1 MQHHSWTGEDAAATP
16 PRAKIA
22 QMPSESNKT
31 ILVVDDEPE
40 IRKLVAAM
48 VGQLGYTVLTADSGE
63 HALVLYKNHKG
74 PIDLLITDVIA
85 PGMSG
90 PMLADKLSALQPD
103 LKVLY
108 ISGYDNTHVVQKY
121 VVERGHALLSKPFT
135 VAELQA
141 KVREMLSRATTGTA
155 LQ

>member
-1 MQHHSWTGEDAAATP
+1 M
-16 PRAKIA
+16 
-22 QMPSESNKT
+22 SESGKKT

-40 IRKLVAAM
+40 VRKLVSAM
-48 VGQLGYTVLTADSGE
+48 VSQFGFHVLTADSGE
-63 HALVLYKNHKG
+63 HALTLYKNHKG

-90 PMLADKLSALQPD
+90 PMLADKLAEMQPD

-121 VVERGHALLSKPFT
+121 VVEKGHALLTKPFSLD
-135 VAELQA
+135 EMKA
-141 KVREMLSRATTGTA
+141 KVREMLPVSAHNALRA
-155 LQ
+155 

>member
-1 MQHHSWTGEDAAATP
+1 MSGTD
-16 PRAKIA
+16 K
-22 QMPSESNKT
+22 KT

-40 IRKLVAAM
+40 VRKLVGAM
-48 VGQLGYTVLTADSGE
+48 VGNFGYTVLTADSGE
-63 HALVLYKNHKG
+63 HALTLYRNNG

-90 PMLADKLSALQPD
+90 PMLADKLTEQQPD

-121 VVERGHALLSKPFT
+121 VVERGHVLLSKPFT
-135 VAELQA
+135 VEELQSR
-141 KVREMLSRATTGTA
+141 VRDLLHLAAHGSSAHD
-155 LQ
+155 

>member
-1 MQHHSWTGEDAAATP
+1 M
-16 PRAKIA
+16 
-22 QMPSESNKT
+22 SEPDKKT

-40 IRKLVAAM
+40 VRKLVSAM
-48 VGQLGYTVLTADSGE
+48 VSQFGFAVMTADSGD
-63 HALVLYKNHKG
+63 HAITLYKNHKA

-90 PMLADKLSALQPD
+90 PMLADKLTELQPD

-121 VVERGHALLSKPFT
+121 VVEKGHALLTKPFT
-135 VAELQA
+135 LEEMKS
-141 KVREMLSRATTGTA
+141 KVRELLPANVRNAGRA
-155 LQ
+155 

>member
-1 MQHHSWTGEDAAATP
+1 MSQED
-16 PRAKIA
+16 
-22 QMPSESNKT
+22 SN
-31 ILVVDDEPE
+31 IVLVVDDEPE

-48 VGQLGYTVLTADSGE
+48 VGQFGYQTLTADSGE
-63 HALVLYKNHKG
+63 HALTLMKHNNQ
-74 PIDLLITDVIA
+74 PLALLITDVVA

-90 PMLADKLSALQPD
+90 PMLADKLSELQPD

-135 VAELQA
+135 LEEMQT
-141 KVREMLSRATTGTA
+141 KVRELLSATVRNAGRA
-155 LQ
+155 